1 MALNT
6 KLIAPFIGASVLA
19 GEGEYDE
26 IVKACVTELA
36 EALELNDLDNIVSQE
51 VTTLAQ
57 MDDDQFNDYLS
68 QSAEK
73 IVDKE
78 AVLAICLD
86 VLASDLVISI
96 DEMANYFAF
105 ADILGISEERASEIF
120 DDFVEAMD
128 DLVIEDEN

>member
-26 IVKACVTELA
+26 IIKACVTELA
-36 EALELNDLDNIVSQE
+36 EALELNDLDDIVSQE

-57 MDDDQFNDYLS
+57 MDDEQFNDYLS

-86 VLASDLVISI
+86 VLASDLIISI

-120 DDFVEAMD
+120 DDFVEAID

>member
-26 IVKACVTELA
+26 IVKACVAELA
-36 EALELNDLDNIVSQE
+36 EALELNDLDDIVSQE

-57 MDDDQFNDYLS
+57 MDDEQFNDYLS

-73 IVDKE
+73 VVDKE

>member
-36 EALELNDLDNIVSQE
+36 EALELNDLDDIVSQE

-57 MDDDQFNDYLS
+57 MDDEQFNDYLS

-78 AVLAICLD
+78 AVLVICLD

-120 DDFVEAMD
+120 DDFVEAID

>member
-57 MDDDQFNDYLS
+57 MDDEQFNDYLS

-73 IVDKE
+73 VVDKE

>member
-1 MALNT
+1 MALNS

-26 IVKACVTELA
+26 IVKACVAELA
-36 EALELNDLDNIVSQE
+36 EALELNDLDDIVSQE

-57 MDDDQFNDYLS
+57 MDDEQFNDYLS

-78 AVLAICLD
+78 AVLVICLD
-86 VLASDLVISI
+86 VLASDLIISI

-120 DDFVEAMD
+120 DDFVEAID

>member
-26 IVKACVTELA
+26 IVKACVAELA

-57 MDDDQFNDYLS
+57 MDDEQFNDYLS

-78 AVLAICLD
+78 AVLVICLD

>member
-26 IVKACVTELA
+26 IIKACVTELA
-36 EALELNDLDNIVSQE
+36 EALELNDLDDIVSQE

-57 MDDDQFNDYLS
+57 MDDEQFNDYLS

-78 AVLAICLD
+78 AVLVICLD

-120 DDFVEAMD
+120 DDFVEAID

>member
-26 IVKACVTELA
+26 IVKACVAELA
-36 EALELNDLDNIVSQE
+36 EALELNDLDDIVSQE

-57 MDDDQFNDYLS
+57 MDDEQFNDYLS

-78 AVLAICLD
+78 AVLVICLD
-86 VLASDLVISI
+86 VLASDLIISI

-120 DDFVEAMD
+120 DDFVEAID

>member
-1 MALNT
+1 MALNS

-36 EALELNDLDNIVSQE
+36 EALELNDLDDIVSQE

-57 MDDDQFNDYLS
+57 MDDEQFNDYLS

-78 AVLAICLD
+78 AVLVICLD

-120 DDFVEAMD
+120 DDFVEAID

>member
-1 MALNT
+1 MALNS

-26 IVKACVTELA
+26 IIKACVTELA
-36 EALELNDLDNIVSQE
+36 EALELNDLDDIVSQE

-57 MDDDQFNDYLS
+57 MDDEQFNDYLS

-78 AVLAICLD
+78 AVLVICLD
-86 VLASDLVISI
+86 VLASDLIISI

-120 DDFVEAMD
+120 DDFVEAID

>member
-26 IVKACVTELA
+26 IVKVCVAELA

-73 IVDKE
+73 VVDKE
-78 AVLAICLD
+78 AVLVICLD

-120 DDFVEAMD
+120 DDFVEAID

>member
-1 MALNT
+1 MALNS

-26 IVKACVTELA
+26 IVKACVAELA
-36 EALELNDLDNIVSQE
+36 EALELNDLDDIVSQE

-57 MDDDQFNDYLS
+57 MDDEQFNDYLS

>member
-1 MALNT
+1 MALNS

-57 MDDDQFNDYLS
+57 MDDEQFNDYLS

>member
-36 EALELNDLDNIVSQE
+36 EALELNDLDDIVSQE

-57 MDDDQFNDYLS
+57 MDDEQFNDYLS

-86 VLASDLVISI
+86 VLASDLIISI

-120 DDFVEAMD
+120 DDFVEAID

>member
-1 MALNT
+1 MALNS

-36 EALELNDLDNIVSQE
+36 EALELNDLDDIVSQE

-57 MDDDQFNDYLS
+57 MDDEQFNDYLS

>member
-1 MALNT
+1 MALNS

-36 EALELNDLDNIVSQE
+36 EALELNDLDDIVSQE

-57 MDDDQFNDYLS
+57 MDDEQFNDYLS

-86 VLASDLVISI
+86 VLASDLIISI

-120 DDFVEAMD
+120 DDFVEAID

>member
-26 IVKACVTELA
+26 IVKACVAELA

-57 MDDDQFNDYLS
+57 MDDEQFNDYLS

-73 IVDKE
+73 VVDKE

>member
-36 EALELNDLDNIVSQE
+36 EALELNDLDDIISQE

-57 MDDDQFNDYLS
+57 MDDEQFNDYLS

-78 AVLAICLD
+78 AVLVICLD
-86 VLASDLVISI
+86 VLASDLIISI

-120 DDFVEAMD
+120 DDFVEAID